1 MTQQTVCPWVKDE
14 WDRAYHDS
22 EWGFPCRDDAK
33 LFELLILEGKQAGL
47 SWNLILRRREGMR
60 KALDGFDPAIIAEY
74 GEEKKAEL
82 LANPALIRN
91 RRKIEAL
98 VLNARAFLAVQREF
112 GSFAAWL
119 WDFVDGVPVQNAWRH
134 IEEMPATS
142 PLSDKLSRELKKRGF
157 KFVGST
163 ICYSYL
169 QAAGLVNDHLI
180 SCPAYTLAKEKGEGK
195 Q

>member
-22 EWGFPCRDDAK
+22 EWGFPCHDDAK

-119 WDFVDGVPVQNAWRH
+119 WAFVDGVPVQNAWRH

-142 PLSDKLSRELKKRGF
+142 PLSDKLSRELKKWGF

-180 SCPAYTLAKEKGEGK
+180 SCPAYALAKEKGEGK